1 MFLPRRERLFGS
13 DPETR
18 MAEKTT
24 PMSEPLQM
32 ATLSHTPIS
41 VVVADKSPL
50 VRAGLQGL
58 LNEDERFELVGI
70 AENGEQ
76 FLALV
81 DQQSFQVGIVGWV
94 MPGMGGRDVLDSL
107 RDRPNAPR
115 VVIYTG
121 DPSADIPPQ
130 AMRLGGAGF
139 CSKSEPPS
147 QLLDSVAR
155 VAKGQM
161 IFPFVDVRTLHS
173 SPLASL
179 TPRERELL
187 AALSEGNSN
196 AQLAARF
203 EISVQT
209 VKFHLKNVYEK
220 LGIGNRAQA
229 VALYVSENS

>member
-1 MFLPRRERLFGS
+1 
-13 DPETR
+13 
-18 MAEKTT
+18 MAEKIT

-32 ATLSHTPIS
+32 ATLNQTPIL

-58 LNEDERFELVGI
+58 LNEDERFELVGM

-81 DQQSFQVGIVGWV
+81 DQRPFQVGIVGWV
-94 MPGMGGRDVLDSL
+94 MPGIGGRGVLDSL

-155 VAKGQM
+155 VANGQM
-161 IFPFVDVRTLHS
+161 IFPFVDVRMLNS
-173 SPLASL
+173 CPLSSL

-203 EISVQT
+203 EISIQT

>member
-1 MFLPRRERLFGS
+1 MLTVNGS
-13 DPETR
+13 
-18 MAEKTT
+18 
-24 PMSEPLQM
+24 
-32 ATLSHTPIS
+32 PIS
-41 VVVADKSPL
+41 VVVADKSSL
-50 VRAGLQGL
+50 VRAGLQAL
-58 LNEDERFELVGI
+58 LNEDERFELVGV

-76 FLALV
+76 FLNLV
-81 DQQSFQVGIVGWV
+81 DRQRFQVGIVGWV
-94 MPGMGGRDVLDSL
+94 MPGIGGRGVLDRL
-107 RDRPNAPR
+107 RDRPDAPR

-121 DPSADIPPQ
+121 DPSSDIPRQ

-147 QLLDSVAR
+147 QLLDSVVR
-155 VAKGQM
+155 IAKGQM
-161 IFPFVDVRTLHS
+161 IFPFVDVRGLHS
-173 SPLASL
+173 CPLSSL

-229 VALYVSENS
+229 VALYVSEKN

>member
-1 MFLPRRERLFGS
+1 
-13 DPETR
+13 
-18 MAEKTT
+18 MA
-24 PMSEPLQM
+24 MLNR
-32 ATLSHTPIS
+32 TPIS

-58 LNEDERFELVGI
+58 LTEDERFEFVGS
-70 AENGEQ
+70 AEDGEQ

-81 DQQSFQVGIVGWV
+81 DQQPFQIGIVGWV
-94 MPGMGGRDVLDSL
+94 MPGIGGRGVLDQL

-115 VVIYTG
+115 IVVYTG
-121 DPSADIPPQ
+121 DPSSDIPRQ

-155 VAKGQM
+155 VATGQM
-161 IFPFVDVRTLHS
+161 IFPFVDVRGLHNC
-173 SPLASL
+173 PLSSL

-229 VALYVSENS
+229 VALYVSENR

>member
-1 MFLPRRERLFGS
+1 MLTVNG
-13 DPETR
+13 TR
-18 MAEKTT
+18 
-24 PMSEPLQM
+24 
-32 ATLSHTPIS
+32 IS

-58 LNEDERFELVGI
+58 LNEDERFELLGV

-76 FLALV
+76 FLTFV
-81 DQQSFQVGIVGWV
+81 EQQPFQVGIVGWV
-94 MPGMGGRDVLDSL
+94 MPGMGGRGVLESL
-107 RDRPNAPR
+107 RDRPDAPR

-121 DPSADIPPQ
+121 DPSTDIPRQ

-155 VAKGQM
+155 VATGQM
-161 IFPFVDVRTLHS
+161 IFPFVDVRELHS
-173 SPLASL
+173 YPMSEL

-187 AALSEGNSN
+187 AALSEGRSN

-203 EISVQT
+203 DISIQT

-229 VALYVSENS
+229 VALYVSEKD

>member
-1 MFLPRRERLFGS
+1 MLTVNGS
-13 DPETR
+13 
-18 MAEKTT
+18 
-24 PMSEPLQM
+24 
-32 ATLSHTPIS
+32 PIS

-58 LNEDERFELVGI
+58 LNEDERFDLLGV

-76 FLALV
+76 FLTFV
-81 DQQSFQVGIVGWV
+81 EQQSFQVGIVGWV
-94 MPGMGGRDVLDSL
+94 MPGMGGRGVLDHL
-107 RDRPNAPR
+107 RDRPGSPR

-121 DPSADIPPQ
+121 DPSSDIPRQ

-155 VAKGQM
+155 VATGQM
-161 IFPFVDVRTLHS
+161 IFPFVDVRELHS
-173 SPLASL
+173 YPLSEL

-187 AALSEGNSN
+187 AALSEGSSN

-203 EISVQT
+203 DISIQT

-229 VALYVSENS
+229 VALYVSEKS

>member
-1 MFLPRRERLFGS
+1 MLTVSG
-13 DPETR
+13 
-18 MAEKTT
+18 
-24 PMSEPLQM
+24 
-32 ATLSHTPIS
+32 TPIS
-41 VVVADKSPL
+41 VVVADKSSL
-50 VRAGLQGL
+50 VRAGLQAL
-58 LNEDERFELVGI
+58 LNEDERFELVGV

-81 DQQSFQVGIVGWV
+81 DQKPFQVGIVGWV
-94 MPGMGGRDVLDSL
+94 MPGIGGRGVLDRL
-107 RDRPNAPR
+107 RDRSDAPR

-121 DPSADIPPQ
+121 DPSSDIPRQ

-139 CSKSEPPS
+139 CSKSEPPN
-147 QLLDSVAR
+147 QLLDSVVR
-155 VAKGQM
+155 VATGQM
-161 IFPFVDVRTLHS
+161 IFPFVDVRGLHS
-173 SPLASL
+173 CPLSSL

-229 VALYVSENS
+229 VALYVSEKS

>member
-1 MFLPRRERLFGS
+1 MSRHQMLQVNGS
-13 DPETR
+13 
-18 MAEKTT
+18 
-24 PMSEPLQM
+24 
-32 ATLSHTPIS
+32 PIS
-41 VVVADKSPL
+41 VVVADKSSL

-58 LNEDERFELVGI
+58 LNEDERFDLVGI

-76 FLALV
+76 FLSLV
-81 DQQSFQVGIVGWV
+81 DQRPFQVGIVGWV
-94 MPGMGGRDVLDSL
+94 MPGIGGRGVLDSL

-121 DPSADIPPQ
+121 DPSSDIPRQ
-130 AMRLGGAGF
+130 VMRLGGAGF
-139 CSKSEPPS
+139 CSKSEPPA

-155 VAKGQM
+155 VAMGQM
-161 IFPFVDVRTLHS
+161 IFPFVDVRGLHS
-173 SPLASL
+173 CPLSSL

>member
-1 MFLPRRERLFGS
+1 
-13 DPETR
+13 
-18 MAEKTT
+18 MANLN
-24 PMSEPLQM
+24 P
-32 ATLSHTPIS
+32 TPIS

-50 VRAGLQGL
+50 VRAGLRGL
-58 LNEDERFELVGI
+58 LGEDERLELV
-70 AENGEQ
+70 ANVENGEQ
-76 FLALV
+76 FMSLV
-81 DQQSFQVGIVGWV
+81 GHQPFQVGIVGWV
-94 MPGMGGRDVLDSL
+94 MPGLGGRDVLDGL
-107 RDRPNAPR
+107 RDHPSAPR

-121 DPSADIPPQ
+121 DPGADIPRET
-130 AMRLGGAGF
+130 MRLGAAGF

-155 VAKGQM
+155 VAMGQM
-161 IFPFVDVRTLHS
+161 IFPFIDIRGLHS
-173 SPLASL
+173 CPLSSL
-179 TPRERELL
+179 TPREHELL

>member
-1 MFLPRRERLFGS
+1 
-13 DPETR
+13 
-18 MAEKTT
+18 MAEKIT

-32 ATLSHTPIS
+32 ATLNRTSIT

-50 VRAGLQGL
+50 VRAGLQSL

-81 DQQSFQVGIVGWV
+81 DQQPFQVGIVGWV
-94 MPGMGGRDVLDSL
+94 MPGIGGRGVLDSL

-155 VAKGQM
+155 IAKGQM

-173 SPLASL
+173 FPLASL
-179 TPRERELL
+179 TPREHELL

-203 EISVQT
+203 EISIQT

>member
-1 MFLPRRERLFGS
+1 MLTVNGTS
-13 DPETR
+13 
-18 MAEKTT
+18 
-24 PMSEPLQM
+24 
-32 ATLSHTPIS
+32 IS

-58 LNEDERFELVGI
+58 LNEDERFELLGV

-76 FLALV
+76 FLTFV
-81 DQQSFQVGIVGWV
+81 ERQPFQVGIVGWV
-94 MPGMGGRDVLDSL
+94 MPGMGGRGVLESL
-107 RDRPNAPR
+107 RDRPDAPR

-121 DPSADIPPQ
+121 DPSTDIPRQ

-155 VAKGQM
+155 VATGQM
-161 IFPFVDVRTLHS
+161 IFPFVDVRELHS
-173 SPLASL
+173 YPMSEL

-187 AALSEGNSN
+187 AALSEGRSN

-203 EISVQT
+203 EISIQT

-229 VALYVSENS
+229 VALYVSEKD

>member
-1 MFLPRRERLFGS
+1 MLTVNG
-13 DPETR
+13 
-18 MAEKTT
+18 
-24 PMSEPLQM
+24 
-32 ATLSHTPIS
+32 TPIS

-58 LNEDERFELVGI
+58 LNEDERFELLGV

-76 FLALV
+76 FLTFV
-81 DQQSFQVGIVGWV
+81 EQQPFQVGIVGWV
-94 MPGMGGRDVLDSL
+94 MPGMGGSGVLESL
-107 RDRPNAPR
+107 RDRPDAPR

-121 DPSADIPPQ
+121 DPSSDIPRQ

-155 VAKGQM
+155 VATGQM
-161 IFPFVDVRTLHS
+161 IFPFVDVRELHS
-173 SPLASL
+173 YPMSEL

-187 AALSEGNSN
+187 AALSEGRSN

-203 EISVQT
+203 EISIQT

-229 VALYVSENS
+229 VALYVSEKD

>member
-1 MFLPRRERLFGS
+1 
-13 DPETR
+13 
-18 MAEKTT
+18 
-24 PMSEPLQM
+24 MSEPLPI
-32 ATLSHTPIS
+32 ATLNRAPIA

-58 LNEDERFELVGI
+58 LDEDERFELV
-70 AENGEQ
+70 ATVEDGEQ

-81 DQQSFQVGIVGWV
+81 DQRPFQVGIVGWV
-94 MPGMGGRDVLDSL
+94 MPGIGGRGVLDSL
-107 RDRPNAPR
+107 RDRPDAPR

-121 DPSADIPPQ
+121 DPSADIPPL

-155 VAKGQM
+155 VANGQM
-161 IFPFVDVRTLHS
+161 IFPFVDVRMLHS
-173 SPLASL
+173 CPLSSL
-179 TPRERELL
+179 TRREHELL

-203 EISVQT
+203 EISIQT

-229 VALYVSENS
+229 VALYVSEKS

>member
-1 MFLPRRERLFGS
+1 MLTANG
-13 DPETR
+13 
-18 MAEKTT
+18 
-24 PMSEPLQM
+24 
-32 ATLSHTPIS
+32 TPIS

-58 LNEDERFELVGI
+58 LNEDERFELLGV

-76 FLALV
+76 FLTFV
-81 DQQSFQVGIVGWV
+81 EQQSFQVGIVGWV
-94 MPGMGGRDVLDSL
+94 MPGMGGHGVLDHL
-107 RDRPNAPR
+107 RDRPDAPR

-121 DPSADIPPQ
+121 DPSTDIPRQ

-155 VAKGQM
+155 VAMGQM
-161 IFPFVDVRTLHS
+161 IFPYVDVRELHS
-173 SPLASL
+173 YPMSEL

-187 AALSEGNSN
+187 AALSEGRSN

-203 EISVQT
+203 EISIQT

-229 VALYVSENS
+229 VALYVSEKD

>member
-1 MFLPRRERLFGS
+1 MLTVNGS
-13 DPETR
+13 
-18 MAEKTT
+18 
-24 PMSEPLQM
+24 
-32 ATLSHTPIS
+32 PIS
-41 VVVADKSPL
+41 VVVADKSSL
-50 VRAGLQGL
+50 VRAGLQAL
-58 LNEDERFELVGI
+58 LNEDKRFELVGV

-76 FLALV
+76 FLNLV
-81 DQQSFQVGIVGWV
+81 DRQRFQVGIVGWV
-94 MPGMGGRDVLDSL
+94 MPGIGGRGVLDRL
-107 RDRPNAPR
+107 RDRPDAPR

-121 DPSADIPPQ
+121 DPSSDIPRQ

-147 QLLDSVAR
+147 QLLDSVVR
-155 VAKGQM
+155 IAKGQM
-161 IFPFVDVRTLHS
+161 IFPFVDVRGLHS
-173 SPLASL
+173 CPLSSL

-229 VALYVSENS
+229 VALYVSEKN

>member
-1 MFLPRRERLFGS
+1 MNR
-13 DPETR
+13 
-18 MAEKTT
+18 
-24 PMSEPLQM
+24 
-32 ATLSHTPIS
+32 TPIS
-41 VVVADKSPL
+41 VVVADKSSL

-58 LNEDERFELVGI
+58 LNEDERFELVDI

-81 DQQSFQVGIVGWV
+81 DQKPFQVGIVGWV
-94 MPGMGGRDVLDSL
+94 MPGVGGRGVLDRL
-107 RDRPNAPR
+107 RDRPSAPR

-121 DPSADIPPQ
+121 DPSSDVPRQ
-130 AMRLGGAGF
+130 VMRLGGAGF
-139 CSKSEPPS
+139 CSKSEPPA
-147 QLLDSVAR
+147 QLLDTVAR
-155 VAKGQM
+155 VATGQM
-161 IFPFVDVRTLHS
+161 IFPFVDVRGLHACRLS
-173 SPLASL
+173 VL

-187 AALSEGNSN
+187 AALSEGSSN

-229 VALYVSENS
+229 VALFVSENG

>member
-1 MFLPRRERLFGS
+1 MLTVNG
-13 DPETR
+13 
-18 MAEKTT
+18 
-24 PMSEPLQM
+24 
-32 ATLSHTPIS
+32 TPIS

-50 VRAGLQGL
+50 VRAGLHSL
-58 LNEDERFELVGI
+58 LNEDERFDLVGV

-76 FLALV
+76 FLTLV
-81 DQQSFQVGIVGWV
+81 EQQPFQVGIVGWV
-94 MPGMGGRDVLDSL
+94 MPGIGGRGVLDSL
-107 RDRPNAPR
+107 RDRTKAPR

-121 DPSADIPPQ
+121 DPSRDIPRQ
-130 AMRLGGAGF
+130 AMQLGSAGF

-155 VAKGQM
+155 VAMGQM
-161 IFPFVDVRTLHS
+161 IFPFVDIRELHS
-173 SPLASL
+173 CPLSSL

-229 VALYVSENS
+229 VALYVSENH

>member
-1 MFLPRRERLFGS
+1 
-13 DPETR
+13 
-18 MAEKTT
+18 
-24 PMSEPLQM
+24 M
-32 ATLSHTPIS
+32 ATLNRAPIS

-50 VRAGLQGL
+50 VRAGLQAL
-58 LNEDERFELVGI
+58 LNEDERFEFVGT

-76 FLALV
+76 FLTLV
-81 DQQSFQVGIVGWV
+81 DQQPFQVGIVGWV
-94 MPGMGGRDVLDSL
+94 MPGIGGRGVLESL
-107 RDRPNAPR
+107 RDRQEPPR

-121 DPSADIPPQ
+121 DPSADIPRQ

-139 CSKSEPPS
+139 CSKREPPS

-155 VAKGQM
+155 VANGQM
-161 IFPFVDVRTLHS
+161 IFPFVDVRALHS
-173 SPLASL
+173 CPLASL
-179 TPRERELL
+179 TPREHELL
-187 AALSEGNSN
+187 AALSEGNST

>member
-1 MFLPRRERLFGS
+1 MLSVNGS
-13 DPETR
+13 
-18 MAEKTT
+18 
-24 PMSEPLQM
+24 
-32 ATLSHTPIS
+32 PIS

-58 LNEDERFELVGI
+58 LNEDERFELVGV

-81 DQQSFQVGIVGWV
+81 EQQPFQVGIVGWV
-94 MPGMGGRDVLDSL
+94 MPGIGGRGVLDQL

-121 DPSADIPPQ
+121 DPSVDIPRQ

-155 VAKGQM
+155 VATGQM
-161 IFPFVDVRTLHS
+161 IFPFVDVRELHS
-173 SPLASL
+173 YPMSEL

-187 AALSEGNSN
+187 AALSEGSSN

-203 EISVQT
+203 DISIQT

-229 VALYVSENS
+229 VALYVSEKD

>member
-1 MFLPRRERLFGS
+1 MLTVNGS
-13 DPETR
+13 
-18 MAEKTT
+18 
-24 PMSEPLQM
+24 
-32 ATLSHTPIS
+32 PIS
-41 VVVADKSPL
+41 VVVADKSSL
-50 VRAGLQGL
+50 VRAGLQAL
-58 LNEDERFELVGI
+58 LNEDERFELVGV

-76 FLALV
+76 FLTLV
-81 DQQSFQVGIVGWV
+81 DRQRFQVGIVGWV
-94 MPGMGGRDVLDSL
+94 MPGIGGRGVLDRL
-107 RDRPNAPR
+107 RDRSDAPR

-121 DPSADIPPQ
+121 DPSSDIPRQ
-130 AMRLGGAGF
+130 AMRLGAAGF

-147 QLLDSVAR
+147 QLLDSVVR
-155 VAKGQM
+155 IAKGQM
-161 IFPFVDVRTLHS
+161 IFPFVDVRGLHS
-173 SPLASL
+173 CPLSSL

-229 VALYVSENS
+229 VALYVSEKR

>member
-1 MFLPRRERLFGS
+1 
-13 DPETR
+13 
-18 MAEKTT
+18 
-24 PMSEPLQM
+24 MS
-32 ATLSHTPIS
+32 TVNGTPIS
-41 VVVADKSPL
+41 VVVADKSSL

-58 LNEDERFELVGI
+58 LNEDERFELVGV

-76 FLALV
+76 FLTLV
-81 DQQSFQVGIVGWV
+81 DQQPFQVGIIGWV
-94 MPGMGGRDVLDSL
+94 MPGIGGRGVLDHL
-107 RDRPNAPR
+107 RDRSNAPR

-121 DPSADIPPQ
+121 DPSTDIPRQ

-147 QLLDSVAR
+147 LLLDSVAR
-155 VAKGQM
+155 VATGQM
-161 IFPFVDVRTLHS
+161 IFPFVDVRGLHS
-173 SPLASL
+173 CPLSSL

-203 EISVQT
+203 EISIQT